1 MEVPSNYTTFKVGF
15 VNAQSGLRILK
26 VEKKRLSDLK
36 QKKTQEFELAELK
49 AKSGAEVD
57 KLNLKDKEKELR
69 MVEAIINAVNYIS

>member
-36 QKKTQEFELAELK
+36 QKKTREFELAEEFSSLP
-49 AKSGAEVD
+49 A
-57 KLNLKDKEKELR
+57 LNSTF
-69 MVEAIINAVNYIS
+69 IQSNAPIERSLVVTTDYPHSLS